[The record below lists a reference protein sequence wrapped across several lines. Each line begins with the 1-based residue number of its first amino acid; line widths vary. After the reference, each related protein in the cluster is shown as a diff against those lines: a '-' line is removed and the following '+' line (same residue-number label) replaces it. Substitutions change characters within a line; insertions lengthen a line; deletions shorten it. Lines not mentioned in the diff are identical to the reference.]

1 MAPDGVK
8 ADPVSHYRL
17 IKAQGRMEIL
27 GWMCR
32 KLSPSLRGICWGCLL
47 VCTQCLLTSVTM
59 GHDPGVGI
67 FGNALSLHVRRAQ
80 TRTKWLLPRR
90 HPTASACLPP
100 LQPLQPLLQDSKCLF
115 GLFFMYRKTK
125 SKTDGKV
132 EQKKKKQTDFKYLC
146 F

>member
-17 IKAQGRMEIL
+17 IKAQRRMEIL
-27 GWMCR
+27 GRMCR
-32 KLSPSLRGICWGCLL
+32 KLPHHPRWASVGGCLL

-59 GHDPGVGI
+59 GHDPGVG
-67 FGNALSLHVRRAQ
+67 FLGNALSSHVRREQ

-90 HPTASACLPP
+90 HPATSACLPP
-100 LQPLQPLLQDSKCLF
+100 PPPLQNSKCLF

-125 SKTDGKV
+125 SKRDGKG
-132 EQKKKKQTDFKYLC
+132 EQKGKNKLLI
-146 F
+146 